1 MPLSHNNHYVPQM
14 YLSRW
19 KNNGSIWVY
28 RLIVSNEKVPT
39 WNKQSIER
47 TASLDRLYMNIFN
60 DCESDDLEHF
70 FDTQFEAPAKIPLD
84 KICDDEKMTSAEWGI
99 VGDYVLAQ
107 FLRTPYFYL
116 FTKQVAEKIIPD
128 AIDEIGKK
136 LNAKKEFTYDTTSI
150 RGEPILPMEIKLADE
165 KKDNHSYLEISV
177 VAGKE
182 IWFSQIKHSLEEKS
196 TLRKYFGD
204 LKWSVITMLEDES
217 WPTCD
222 APVVICQVDG
232 DRITRVD
239 AIHGI
244 DGKNKAV
251 LIPLSPKKV
260 ILGMK
265 TRKLGWHIRA
275 DKRQADE
282 IRKAIVDN
290 AFLYVYSCDKDES
303 VPFMRPRLVN
313 ENEFKRI
320 KKDFASWY
328 DNYKEIEAPLLR
340 EIK

>member
-1 MPLSHNNHYVPQM
+1 MSLSHNNHYVPQM

-84 KICDDEKMTSAEWGI
+84 KICNDEKMTSTEWGI
-99 VGDYVLAQ
+99 VGDFVLAQ

-116 FTKQVAEKIIPD
+116 ITKQAAEKIIPD
-128 AIDEIGKK
+128 EIDEIGKK
-136 LNAKKEFTYDTTSI
+136 LNTQKEFTHNTTSL
-150 RGEPILPMEIKLADE
+150 RKESVLPMEIKFANE
-165 KKDNHSYLEISV
+165 KIDNQKYLEISV

-196 TLRKYFGD
+196 TLRKFFGN

-222 APVVICQVDG
+222 APVVICRVDG
-232 DRITRVD
+232 NKITRVEPF
-239 AIHGI
+239 HGI
-244 DGKNKAV
+244 DGKNEAV
-251 LIPLSPKKV
+251 LIPLSPRKV

-265 TRKLGWHIRA
+265 TRKLDWHIQA
-275 DKRQADE
+275 DKRQANE

-290 AFLYVYSCDKDES
+290 ALLYVYSYEKDEI
-303 VPFMRPRLVN
+303 VPLIRPRLVN
-313 ENEFKRI
+313 ENEFKRL
-320 KKDFASWY
+320 KEDFASWY